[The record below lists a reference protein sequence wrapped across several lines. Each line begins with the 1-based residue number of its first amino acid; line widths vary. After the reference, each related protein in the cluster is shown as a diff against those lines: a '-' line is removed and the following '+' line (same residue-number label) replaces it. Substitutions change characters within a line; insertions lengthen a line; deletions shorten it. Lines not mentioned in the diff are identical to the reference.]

1 SLRGPGVHGRGRELT
16 GACKRRDVEFATL
29 RPGTRPCRAGRGLD
43 RPAFVR
49 GQTEPRGPV
58 LWSGLVPAGPLSMGT
73 YALGSVFSPA
83 SVALVGGS
91 PRERSLGRL
100 VLRQLVE
107 GGFPGRIG
115 VVNRRYP
122 EIAGVPTA
130 PSLAELGFAPELVL
144 IATPPATVARVARRA
159 ADAGAR
165 ALIVL
170 TRDMGKG
177 PESHNAALAA
187 IARERGLRVL
197 GPNCLGV
204 IAPHSRLHASFA
216 AHRPPPGDLALVSQS
231 GSVGAAMIEWAS
243 QRGLGF
249 SAVVSL

>member
-1 SLRGPGVHGRGRELT
+1 MSLSRAPRNSAKAPPSSSEWMEWKAGAYRRSTVATMVGPPGERRGGRRAGGSLRGPGVHGRGRELT

-107 GGFPGRIG
+107 GGF
-115 VVNRRYP
+115 
-122 EIAGVPTA
+122 
-130 PSLAELGFAPELVL
+130 
-144 IATPPATVARVARRA
+144 
-159 ADAGAR
+159 
-165 ALIVL
+165 
-170 TRDMGKG
+170 
-177 PESHNAALAA
+177 
-187 IARERGLRVL
+187 
-197 GPNCLGV
+197 
-204 IAPHSRLHASFA
+204 
-216 AHRPPPGDLALVSQS
+216 
-231 GSVGAAMIEWAS
+231 
-243 QRGLGF
+243 
-249 SAVVSL
+249 